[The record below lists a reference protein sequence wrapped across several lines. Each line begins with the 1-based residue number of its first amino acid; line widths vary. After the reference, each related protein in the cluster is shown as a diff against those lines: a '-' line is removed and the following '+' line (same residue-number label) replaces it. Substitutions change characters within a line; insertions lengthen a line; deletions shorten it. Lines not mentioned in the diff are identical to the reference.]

1 VRHSPRFPSLLV
13 ALGAALSVFVALAG
27 CDTNDAADR
36 EDFKV
41 FEQGTWRLGSFRV
54 DDTDLTARLRDQYD
68 SRLSITFYTRDEEYD
83 RRFELY
89 ARRDQKNDR
98 LIPGD
103 IDISGEDDEMDVY
116 PDSSGIGDFEVDYQ
130 ILEND
135 RIVLTTE
142 DDEFD
147 GLRLRNM
154 LLPQSK
160 VGDDFPEVR
169 LLLTQE
175 IQATQRQR

>member
-1 VRHSPRFPSLLV
+1 
-13 ALGAALSVFVALAG
+13 
-27 CDTNDAADR
+27 
-36 EDFKV
+36 
-41 FEQGTWRLGSFRV
+41 
-54 DDTDLTARLRDQYD
+54 
-68 SRLSITFYTRDEEYD
+68 
-83 RRFELY
+83 
-89 ARRDQKNDR
+89 
-98 LIPGD
+98 
-103 IDISGEDDEMDVY
+103 SGEDDEMDVY

-147 GLRLRNM
+147 GLRLRNI
-154 LLPQSK
+154 LLPQST